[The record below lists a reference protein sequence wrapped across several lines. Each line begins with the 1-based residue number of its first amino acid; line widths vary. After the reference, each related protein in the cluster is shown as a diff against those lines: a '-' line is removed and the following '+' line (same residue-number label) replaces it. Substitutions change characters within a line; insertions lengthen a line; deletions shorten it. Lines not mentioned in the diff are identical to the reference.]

1 MHATSAPRHRW
12 RRGLYYGWYIV
23 AALAVTETISW
34 GILYYGFAVFL
45 TPMERELGW
54 SRPSVTGAFSLALLI
69 SGLAAPLVGRWLDR
83 NGPRLLMTAGSIA
96 ATMLVLAWSRVASL
110 TAFYAI
116 WMGIGLAMAA
126 VLYEPAFAVIAKWFS
141 RRRRQA
147 LTALTLVAG
156 LASVIFT
163 PLCNWLVELFG
174 WREALLALAVLL
186 GAGTIPLHALVL
198 RRSPQ
203 ALGLAPD
210 GEAAWAGDATTA
222 PARDP
227 GIPARA
233 VLRTTTFWALTLAIV
248 LSAATTVAVNVH
260 LIPYLL
266 GKDYSPAFA
275 ATVTGLIGGMQL
287 PGRVLFAPLGRL
299 LPARLMT
306 VLVFLLQGTA
316 LGILLVVP
324 GATGVLAFVVIFG
337 MSNGMATLLRAAR
350 VAELFGP
357 AAYGSIAGVMALWA
371 TLARAAAPVGA
382 GTLYDL
388 LGRYEPIF
396 WGLALGGLAA
406 GLAAYL
412 AETTG
417 ARLPVQVAQPDHH
430 RAS

>member
-1 MHATSAPRHRW
+1 MHATPGR
-12 RRGLYYGWYIV
+12 RRGWGQDLYYGWYIV

-54 SRPSVTGAFSLALLI
+54 SRPSVTGAFSLALLL
-69 SGLAAPLVGRWLDR
+69 SGLAAPLVGRWIDR

-96 ATMLVLAWSRVASL
+96 ATLLVLAWSRVASL

-116 WMGIGLAMAA
+116 WIGIGLAMAA

-163 PLCNWLVELFG
+163 PLCNWLIELLG
-174 WREALLALAVLL
+174 WREALLALAILL
-186 GAGTIPLHALVL
+186 GLTTIPLHGLVL
-198 RRSPQ
+198 RRSPE

-210 GEAAWAGDATTA
+210 GEAAWTGDATTV

-227 GIPARA
+227 GIPART
-233 VLRTTTFWALTLAIV
+233 VLRTTTFWALTLAMV
-248 LSAATTVAVNVH
+248 LSAAITVAVNVH

-266 GKDYSPAFA
+266 GLGYSPAFA
-275 ATVTGLIGGMQL
+275 ATVTGLIGGMQI
-287 PGRVLFAPLGRL
+287 PGRVLFAPLGRF

-306 VLVFLLQGTA
+306 VLVILLQGTS
-316 LGILLVVP
+316 LLILLGRPDAVR
-324 GATGVLAFVVIFG
+324 VLLFVTVFG
-337 MSNGMATLLRAAR
+337 MSNGMVTLLRAAR
-350 VAELFGP
+350 VAELFGS
-357 AAYGSIAGVMALWA
+357 AAYGSITGVMALWA

-382 GTLYDL
+382 GALYDL
-388 LGRYEPIF
+388 FGRYEPVF
-396 WGLALGGLAA
+396 WGLVAGGLVA

-412 AETTG
+412 AESSG
-417 ARLPVQVAQPDHH
+417 ARLPVHAVQPDHR
-430 RAS
+430 RAG

>member
-1 MHATSAPRHRW
+1 MHATPAPRHRW

-23 AALAVTETISW
+23 AALAATETISW

-54 SRPSVTGAFSLALLI
+54 SRPSVTGAFSLALLL

-83 NGPRLLMTAGSIA
+83 NGPRLLMTTGSIA
-96 ATMLVLAWSRVASL
+96 ATVLVLAWSRVDSL

-116 WMGIGLAMAA
+116 WVGIGLAMAA

-174 WREALLALAVLL
+174 WREALLALAILL
-186 GAGTIPLHALVL
+186 GAITIPLHGLVL

-210 GEAAWAGDATTA
+210 GDPVRPAGEMV
-222 PARDP
+222 PLRER

-233 VLRTTTFWALTLAIV
+233 ALRTVTFWAFTAAMV
-248 LSAATTVAVNVH
+248 LSAATTVAINVH

-266 GKDYSPAFA
+266 GKGYSAAFA

-287 PGRVLFAPLGRL
+287 PGRVLFAPLGRF

-316 LGILLVVP
+316 LSILLVVP
-324 GATGVLAFVVIFG
+324 GATGVLAFVVTFG

-396 WGLALGGLAA
+396 WGLALGGLVA

-412 AETTG
+412 AETSG
-417 ARLPVQVAQPDHH
+417 VRLPVQATQPGRG
-430 RAS
+430 RAD

>member
-1 MHATSAPRHRW
+1 MHATPGR
-12 RRGLYYGWYIV
+12 RRGWGHDLYYGWYIV
-23 AALAVTETISW
+23 AALAATETISW

-54 SRPSVTGAFSLALLI
+54 SRPSVTGAFSLALLL
-69 SGLAAPLVGRWLDR
+69 SGLAAPLVGRWIDR

-96 ATMLVLAWSRVASL
+96 ATLLVLAWSRVTTL
-110 TAFYAI
+110 TAFYVVWI
-116 WMGIGLAMAA
+116 GIGLVMAA

-163 PLCNWLVELFG
+163 PLCNWLIELLG
-174 WREALLALAVLL
+174 WREALLALAILL
-186 GAGTIPLHALVL
+186 GLTTIPLHGLVL
-198 RRSPQ
+198 RRSPE

-210 GEAAWAGDATTA
+210 GEAARAVDAMAA

-233 VLRTTTFWALTLAIV
+233 ALRTTTFWALTLAMV
-248 LSAATTVAVNVH
+248 LSAAITVAVNVH

-266 GKDYSPAFA
+266 GLGYSPAFA
-275 ATVTGLIGGMQL
+275 ATVTGLIGGMQI
-287 PGRVLFAPLGRL
+287 PGRVLFAPLGRF

-306 VLVFLLQGTA
+306 VLVILLQGTS
-316 LGILLVVP
+316 LLILLGRP
-324 GATGVLAFVVIFG
+324 DTARVLLFVTVFG
-337 MSNGMATLLRAAR
+337 MSNGMVTLLRAAR
-350 VAELFGP
+350 VAELFGS
-357 AAYGSIAGVMALWA
+357 AAYGSITGVMALWA
-371 TLARAAAPVGA
+371 TLARAAAPVSAGA
-382 GTLYDL
+382 LYGL
-388 LGRYEPIF
+388 FGHYGPVF
-396 WGLALGGLAA
+396 WGLAAGGLVAS
-406 GLAAYL
+406 LAAYL

-417 ARLPVQVAQPDHH
+417 ARLPVHAAQPDHR

>member
-1 MHATSAPRHRW
+1 MQATPGSRHGW
-12 RRGLYYGWYIV
+12 QRGLYYGWYIV

-54 SRPSVTGAFSLALLI
+54 SRPSVTGAFSLALLL
-69 SGLAAPLVGRWLDR
+69 SGLAAPLVGRWIDR

-96 ATMLVLAWSRVASL
+96 ATLLVLAWSRVGSL

-116 WMGIGLAMAA
+116 WIGIGLVMAA
-126 VLYEPAFAVIAKWFS
+126 VLYEPAFAVVAKWFS

-163 PLCNWLVELFG
+163 PLCNWLIELLG
-174 WREALLALAVLL
+174 WREALLALAILL
-186 GAGTIPLHALVL
+186 GASTIPLHGLVL
-198 RRSPQ
+198 RRSPE

-210 GEAAWAGDATTA
+210 GEPVRSSGPA
-222 PARDP
+222 PEAREP

-233 VLRTTTFWALTLAIV
+233 ALRTATFWALTVAMVLNALAV
-248 LSAATTVAVNVH
+248 VAMNVH

-266 GKDYSPAFA
+266 GRGYSSAFA

-287 PGRVLFAPLGRL
+287 PGRLLFAPLGRV

-306 VLVFLLQGTA
+306 VLVFLLQGAA
-316 LGILLVVP
+316 LGILLVMP
-324 GATGVLAFVVIFG
+324 GAAGVLAFVVVFG

-350 VAELFGP
+350 VAELFGA

-396 WGLALGGLAA
+396 WALALGGLVA

-417 ARLPVQVAQPDHH
+417 ARLPMHAVQPDHQ